1 MTVSVCSSCVVVLF
15 VLISI
20 MSLTLV
26 SCTDSGTANC
36 STPPFRPR
44 SFIIKYSGC
53 NATLNG
59 KEKEEIQAATTVLL
73 VPLLYLVSFVFGFPT
88 NLLALFVLLFRTKKF
103 PSTILLVNLTC
114 CDLLLLLML
123 PLRIIYHFQGNN
135 WAFGEVSCR
144 LLIALLYGNMYGSVI
159 CLALIAVDRYVALV
173 HPFGAKTLRSYKTSI
188 LMSMMVWIVVV
199 IAAAPLLASRQSY
212 FISNLSITTCHDA
225 LPEKEQENYF
235 LPYFASLFFLCFLLP
250 LFVVVFCYS
259 AILHTL
265 VAAGARYAHAT
276 RVTALVLVVF
286 IVCLLPSNILLLMHY
301 SKFLYK
307 HNDGKDYDD
316 VDTEEV
322 QGSYDNYNR
331 LYVPYMISLA
341 ISTFNSCIDPFIFY
355 YVSEDFR
362 EKARKLLCCSKTF
375 YETSSGNSS
384 GMMRSKVTLL
394 SMSGKTKELSKNGAT
409 NL

>member
-1 MTVSVCSSCVVVLF
+1 M
-15 VLISI
+15 
-20 MSLTLV
+20 
-26 SCTDSGTANC
+26 
-36 STPPFRPR
+36 
-44 SFIIKYSGC
+44 
-53 NATLNG
+53 
-59 KEKEEIQAATTVLL
+59 
-73 VPLLYLVSFVFGFPT
+73 
-88 NLLALFVLLFRTKKF
+88 
-103 PSTILLVNLTC
+103 NLTC

-135 WAFGEVSCR
+135 WTFGEETCR
-144 LLIALLYGNMYGSVI
+144 LLIALLYGNIYGSVI

-188 LMSMMVWIVVV
+188 LMSMMVWTVVV
-199 IAAAPLLASRQSY
+199 IAAVPLLASRQSY
-212 FISNLSITTCHDA
+212 LINNLSIITCHDA
-225 LPEKEQENYF
+225 LPAKEQENYF

-259 AILHTL
+259 AILRTL

-276 RVTALVLVVF
+276 RVTALMLVVF
-286 IVCLLPSNILLLMHY
+286 IICFLPSNILLLMHY
-301 SKFLYK
+301 SQFLYT
-307 HNDGKDYDD
+307 HNGMKDYDD
-316 VDTEEV
+316 ADAEEV

-362 EKARKLLCCSKTF
+362 EKARKLLCCSKTS
-375 YETSSGNSS
+375 YESSSGSSS
-384 GMMRSKVTLL
+384 GTMRSKVTLL
-394 SMSGKTKELSKNGAT
+394 SMSGKTKGLSKNGVT